1 MALRVLFDEL
11 LVQGFGEEESA
22 KIAGGN
28 APRVLLEVL
37 P

>member
-1 MALRVLFDEL
+1 VLFEEL
-11 LVQGFGEEESA
+11 LEQGFGEEEIA

-28 APRVLLEVL
+28 APRVLLEFL